1 MAMDARTLLLL
12 HVTSL
17 DDGIRRQRRCFTHL
31 RRLLD
36 ANHLPQPGT
45 TAYLACLSGLSEVAT
60 LAVRIGELAHDVL
73 DELRE
78 PYQGSNGA
86 SDLPGGGG

>member
-12 HVTSL
+12 HATSL
-17 DDGIRRQRRCFTHL
+17 EDGIRRLRRGFTHV

-36 ANHLPQPGT
+36 ATHVPQPGGT
-45 TAYLACLSGLSEVAT
+45 NAYLACLSGLSEVAT

-78 PYQGSNGA
+78 PTQALLKG
-86 SDLPGGGG
+86 D